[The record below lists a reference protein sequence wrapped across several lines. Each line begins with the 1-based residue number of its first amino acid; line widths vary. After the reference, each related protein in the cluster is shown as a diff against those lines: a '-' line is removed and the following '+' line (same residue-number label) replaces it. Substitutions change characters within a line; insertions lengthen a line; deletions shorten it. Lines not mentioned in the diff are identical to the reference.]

1 MRLYEYEGKILFK
14 NLNIPV
20 PRSSMANT
28 IEDAKMEAEKI
39 GYPVVIKAQVL
50 QGGRG
55 KAGLIKKVGDEKE
68 LIENSAEIFKKIKH
82 SESLLIE
89 ECINATNEGYIGI
102 TIDDVIGVPVIIINK
117 KGGIHIEEIAA
128 ESKPAKL
135 IIDPIRGIYKY
146 QLIDLALDAGYQGE
160 LLVKISDLAYKLY
173 NVFKQ
178 YEADTVEINPVLI
191 NENTGEIWA
200 GDSKVITDDYAIF
213 RQPMLAELEKNRKTD
228 TVKSDSLSYVNLGG
242 NIGIVSVGASN
253 TMMLVDTI
261 KYLGGLP
268 ANFIDITGS
277 NRYEV
282 IVNLYIDLLKKF
294 EEDNMI
300 KAVMINF
307 TLTAQPL
314 ENYVATI
321 AEAIKKVKPHKKFI
335 ACIRASG
342 AAVSNM
348 SLKEGN
354 ELLEDAGVITYK
366 SLEEAVNECVRL
378 SKQYENGGI
387 T

>member
-1 MRLYEYEGKILFK
+1 M
-14 NLNIPV
+14 
-20 PRSSMANT
+20 
-28 IEDAKMEAEKI
+28 
-39 GYPVVIKAQVL
+39 
-50 QGGRG
+50 
-55 KAGLIKKVGDEKE
+55 
-68 LIENSAEIFKKIKH
+68 
-82 SESLLIE
+82 
-89 ECINATNEGYIGI
+89 
-102 TIDDVIGVPVIIINK
+102 
-117 KGGIHIEEIAA
+117 
-128 ESKPAKL
+128 
-135 IIDPIRGIYKY
+135 
-146 QLIDLALDAGYQGE
+146 IDLALDAGYQGE

-200 GDSKVITDDYAIF
+200 GDSKVITDDYVIF
-213 RQPMLAELEKNRKTD
+213 RQPMLAELGKNRKTD

-354 ELLEDAGVITYK
+354 ELLEDADVITYK

-378 SKQYENGGI
+378 SKQYENGCI

>member
-20 PRSSMANT
+20 PQSSIVNT
-28 IEDAKMEAEKI
+28 IEDAIIESKKI

-55 KAGLIKKVGDEKE
+55 KAGLIKKSGDEKE
-68 LIENSAEIFKKIKH
+68 LIENLDEIFKKIKP
-82 SESLLIE
+82 SENLLIE
-89 ECINATNEGYIGI
+89 ECINATSEGYIGI
-102 TIDDVIGVPVIIINK
+102 TIDDVNGVPVIIINK
-117 KGGIHIEEIAA
+117 KGGIYIEEIAA
-128 ESKPAKL
+128 ESKQSKL
-135 IIDPIRGIYKY
+135 NIDPINGIYKY

-173 NVFKQ
+173 NVFKK

-191 NENTGEIWA
+191 NENTSEIWA
-200 GDSKVITDDYAIF
+200 GDSKVITDDYAMF
-213 RQPMLAELEKNRKTD
+213 RQPMLAEFEKSRKTD
-228 TVKSDSLSYVNLGG
+228 TAKSDSLSYVNLGG

-261 KYLGGLP
+261 KYLGGSP
-268 ANFIDITGS
+268 ANFIDIIGS
-277 NRYEV
+277 NNYEV

-294 EEDNMI
+294 EEDNII
-300 KAVMINF
+300 KAIMINF

-321 AEAIKKVKPHKKFI
+321 AEAIEKVKPHKKLI
-335 ACIRASG
+335 SCIRASG
-342 AAVSNM
+342 AAVKNM
-348 SLKEGN
+348 NLKKGNEMLKEV
-354 ELLEDAGVITYK
+354 GVITYR

-378 SKQYENGGI
+378 SKQYENGG
-387 T
+387 TK